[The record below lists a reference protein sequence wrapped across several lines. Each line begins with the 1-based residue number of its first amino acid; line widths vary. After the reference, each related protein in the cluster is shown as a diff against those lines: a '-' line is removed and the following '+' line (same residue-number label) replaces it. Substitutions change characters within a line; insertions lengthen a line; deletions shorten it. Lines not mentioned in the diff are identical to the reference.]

1 MSPASEFK
9 PGQKV
14 KVVTRSGA
22 VQDGKFVTEHPGTKG
37 SYLEVDH
44 GDTRKPK
51 KYRAANVTA
60 A

>member
-1 MSPASEFK
+1 MREPSTLK

-14 KVVTRSGA
+14 KVTTRSGE
-22 VQDGKFVTEHPGTKG
+22 VQAGTFVTEHTGMKG

-44 GDTRKPK
+44 GDARKPK
-51 KYRAANVTA
+51 KYRAANVVA